1 MRKVMYSYVHEH
13 KPISIQ
19 LVQFALTKLN
29 HRIGGPIA
37 VGHWTGLFS
46 PKILLCEVTFVVA
59 VKSTEPTELF
69 FHRRRIVL
77 HHLRH
82 RLIQVLLDLL
92 RILAG
97 A

>member
-1 MRKVMYSYVHEH
+1 MRATCVR
-13 KPISIQ
+13 
-19 LVQFALTKLN
+19 LRFTLTQTA
-29 HRIGGPIA
+29 HD
-37 VGHWTGLFS
+37 VGQWIGLFA
-46 PKILLCEVTFVVA
+46 PKTLLCEVTFVVA
-59 VKSTEPTELF
+59 VKSTEPAELF

>member
-1 MRKVMYSYVHEH
+1 MRPTSVR
-13 KPISIQ
+13 
-19 LVQFALTKLN
+19 LRFTLTQTA
-29 HRIGGPIA
+29 HD
-37 VGHWTGLFS
+37 VGHWIGLFA
-46 PKILLCEVTFVVA
+46 PKTLLCEVTFVIA
-59 VKSTEPTELF
+59 LKRTEPTELF

-77 HHLRH
+77 YHLRH